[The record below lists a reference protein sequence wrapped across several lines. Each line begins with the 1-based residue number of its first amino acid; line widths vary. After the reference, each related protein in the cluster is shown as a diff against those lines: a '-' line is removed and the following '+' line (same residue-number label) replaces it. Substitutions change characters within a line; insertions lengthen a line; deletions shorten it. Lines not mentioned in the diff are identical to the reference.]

1 MNSIYLSVACRM
13 ESGSRVMVLYGV
25 VDLANILCSIE
36 WMLFTN
42 QTALMFF
49 FE

>member
-13 ESGSRVMVLYGV
+13 ESGPRVIVLYGAI
-25 VDLANILCSIE
+25 DLSNILSSIE
-36 WMLFTN
+36 WMLFTS
-42 QTALMFF
+42 QTALTF